1 MKYLLTHSNK
11 RSISLRIIDENTVKI
26 CAPYNIDREV
36 IEKFVL
42 SKKSWI
48 ERKVNL
54 LKTLSN
60 KFSEVINGNKICV
73 FGEIIDYKGN
83 KGEYLNK
90 IANEYL
96 LNRIKELSI
105 YNNFNYNTVKLKEYK
120 SKWGQCDK
128 YKNITLNKKLIYLNK
143 DVIDYIILHELCHTL
158 YMNHQKAFKRNLSSL
173 VKNEKKLTSELKE
186 YSILIKCKMK

>member
-26 CAPYNIDREV
+26 CAPYNTDREV

-60 KFSEVINGNKICV
+60 KFSEVINGNKT
-73 FGEIIDYKGN
+73 
-83 KGEYLNK
+83 
-90 IANEYL
+90 A
-96 LNRIKELSI
+96 RINSA
-105 YNNFNYNTVKLKEYK
+105 
-120 SKWGQCDK
+120 
-128 YKNITLNKKLIYLNK
+128 
-143 DVIDYIILHELCHTL
+143 HH
-158 YMNHQKAFKRNLSSL
+158 
-173 VKNEKKLTSELKE
+173 
-186 YSILIKCKMK
+186 